1 MAQTDK
7 KQLSAA
13 LNTLINLSLQIAR
26 EQQAQ
31 VQNAVNVLV
40 QALDLD
46 EEAPPSEDPADHV
59 EKDQF
64 RSDAEADA
72 DALASAGQGTDED
85 YGGTDEK
92 V

>member
-1 MAQTDK
+1 MAQTNK
-7 KQLSAA
+7 EQLSAA

-31 VQNAVNVLV
+31 VQNAVNVLAP
-40 QALDLD
+40 ALDLV
-46 EEAPPSEDPADHV
+46 EKAPPSDDPADHV

-72 DALASAGQGTDED
+72 NALASAGQGTDED

>member
-1 MAQTDK
+1 MAQISKEQMT
-7 KQLSAA
+7 AA
-13 LNTLINLSLQIAR
+13 LNTLIHLSLQVAR

-31 VQNAVNVLV
+31 VHKSADVLAVALGLV
-40 QALDLD
+40 D
-46 EEAPPSEDPADHV
+46 EAPPEDPADHV

>member
-1 MAQTDK
+1 MAQISKEQMT
-7 KQLSAA
+7 AA
-13 LNTLINLSLQIAR
+13 LNTLIHLSLQVAR

-31 VQNAVNVLV
+31 VHKSADVLAV
-40 QALDLD
+40 ALGLA
-46 EEAPPSEDPADHV
+46 APPAEDPADHV
-59 EKDQF
+59 EKAQI

>member
-7 KQLSAA
+7 KQLTAA